1 MGLDILPSS
10 SPNPWLLRSS
20 LVRSSHIPDYRHL
33 PTFSFALQVF
43 AVHLCITLHHIQ
55 IVETTHR
62 LHHIHFELL
71 SILFHHKDASA
82 LLITFSND
90 GSPIVRQ
97 AQEGQRRSKA
107 AGPGRDDR
115 EAIPVTKYGQ
125 HSCANARQRY
135 SSIMVTTSI
144 TVPSGRFPQ
153 LTSRGYQ

>member
-1 MGLDILPSS
+1 MVLIYC
-10 SPNPWLLRSS
+10 LLRPQIYGYFVLHLSVRLIFRTIGTCLHSHS
-20 LVRSSHIPDYRHL
+20 LCRCSQSTCVLTYTLSK
-33 PTFSFALQVF
+33 PTQ
-43 AVHLCITLHHIQ
+43 
-55 IVETTHR
+55 HR
-62 LHHIHFELL
+62 LHHIHSELL
-71 SILFHHKDASA
+71 SILFHHKGASA
-82 LLITFSND
+82 LLITFPNH

-115 EAIPVTKYGQ
+115 EAIHVTKYGQ

-144 TVPSGRFPQ
+144 TVPGGRLSQ